1 MCDSTHF
8 YAFCKAISLLQV
20 KTGFDMLRLKPVW
33 SKLVMRVISAFFLV
47 LILSGIALPQGNEP
61 VKRQKVII
69 DCDLGG
75 DIDDAFALALM
86 LSSPEFEILG
96 LVMEHGQTDKR
107 AQIACKML
115 YMTHHEEIPV
125 VVGRETPLVVGKDT
139 GKSIYNDQF
148 YWAEG
153 FKSLKP
159 IGKSAPDFII
169 ETLKK
174 YPHEV
179 ILFTLAPLSNIAD
192 VIRNDPEALRL
203 AKHIYSMLGSYYMGY
218 DGGPKT
224 DAEWNVYADIQS
236 AKIYMQKA
244 PGKDGSNLTFA
255 GLDITTT
262 VRLPKEYMTKLLM
275 RQSPLTNALTGLY
288 SLWGDGNPTLFDAVT
303 VAMVIWPD
311 LFTTRPVS
319 VSVTDQ
325 GYTVINEGKAPNC
338 SIGVSIIRDEFIKRM
353 IDRLLRQ
360 DLGSGRNGRNM

>member
-1 MCDSTHF
+1 
-8 YAFCKAISLLQV
+8 
-20 KTGFDMLRLKPVW
+20 
-33 SKLVMRVISAFFLV
+33 MRVISAFLLV
-47 LILSGIALPQGNEP
+47 LLFPGAALPQVNP
-61 VKRQKVII
+61 PAKRQKVII

-86 LSSPEFEILG
+86 LSSPEFEIMG
-96 LVMEHGQTDKR
+96 LIMENGQTDKR

-115 YMTHHEEIPV
+115 YMTHQEEIPV
-125 VVGRETPLVVGKDT
+125 IVGRETPMVVGRDT

-153 FKSLKP
+153 FKTLRP
-159 IGKSAPDFII
+159 ISKSAPDFII

-192 VIRNDPEALRL
+192 VMKKDPEALSL

-218 DGGPKT
+218 DGSTKP
-224 DAEWNVYADIQS
+224 DAEWNVYADIKAAQM
-236 AKIYMQKA
+236 YMKNA
-244 PGKDGSNLTFA
+244 PSKDGSNLTLA

-303 VAMVIWPD
+303 VAMAIWPD
-311 LFTTRPVS
+311 LFTTRAAS
-319 VSVTDQ
+319 ISVTDK
-325 GYTVINEGKAPNC
+325 GYTVVNEGSSPNS
-338 SIGVSIIRDEFIKRM
+338 SIGISINKDEFIKRM

-360 DLGSGRNGRNM
+360 DLGSNRDGRNM